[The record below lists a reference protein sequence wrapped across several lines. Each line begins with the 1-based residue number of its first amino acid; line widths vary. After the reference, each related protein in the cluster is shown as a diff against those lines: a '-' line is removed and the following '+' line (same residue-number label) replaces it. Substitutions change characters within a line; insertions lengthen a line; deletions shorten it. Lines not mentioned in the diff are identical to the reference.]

1 MQVFVA
7 LLLDPNINIRCKA
20 AGALQSLAVHPSNQQ
35 AIKGSGAVRLLVNM
49 MCSKEGME
57 SSAAAGA
64 SALLQLL
71 PVVHPSPLLYTPAP

>member
-1 MQVFVA
+1 MFVA

-35 AIKGSGAVRLLVNM
+35 SIKGSGAVRLLVNM

-57 SSAAAGA
+57 SSAAAG
-64 SALLQLL
+64 
-71 PVVHPSPLLYTPAP
+71 T